1 MDKMHESSEECDMT
15 MEIKNER
22 ELEFIFFCIENTAKK
37 LNVPAEHL
45 YDKLKE
51 SGILLDYLAAN
62 YEALHTQSKDY
73 IVADLIDT
81 MKETGVSV

>member
-1 MDKMHESSEECDMT
+1 MQESSEECDMT
-15 MEIKNER
+15 TEIKNER

-37 LNVPAEHL
+37 LNVPAERL

-62 YEALHTQSKDY
+62 YDVLHTQSKDY

-81 MKETGVSV
+81 MKETGVSL

>member
-1 MDKMHESSEECDMT
+1 MT
-15 MEIKNER
+15 TEIKNER

-37 LNVPAEHL
+37 LNVPAERL

-62 YEALHTQSKDY
+62 YDVLHTQSKDY

-81 MKETGVSV
+81 MKETGVSL